1 MHERRNHRLLDHELP
16 GHHLRPDRRRAT
28 RTRRPRDPRSSR
40 EGARDYQGHAITDTA
55 PEQPQKGA
63 QERKPMTVNNTASPP
78 SRSVDDVLAARYH
91 HEATDLEYRHRPH
104 VIRQIIADELAGLEQ
119 RRTNQQQDPTSKE
132 NRDV

>member
-1 MHERRNHRLLDHELP
+1 
-16 GHHLRPDRRRAT
+16 
-28 RTRRPRDPRSSR
+28 
-40 EGARDYQGHAITDTA
+40 
-55 PEQPQKGA
+55 
-63 QERKPMTVNNTASPP
+63 MTINNTASPP

-119 RRTNQQQDPTSKE
+119 RRTNQQQDLTSKE